1 MRYGRIMN
9 SGPLFYKK
17 HSPQD
22 RIFPGLAGEV
32 VRFSLFLKGRGFSVY
47 QSSIH
52 DALHCLK
59 EINISK
65 REDFSAALRANL
77 TANYLEWDQFEG
89 LFDKFWGQRNKNAK
103 TADNERHFLDR
114 LSENREAEYKA
125 LIHTGEIQSADV
137 DVPCR
142 KEWLE
147 GVAYSPVS
155 EIETKDLGRFNRLD
169 VQVAE
174 LALKKIVEPFK
185 IDVSRRSQKSCRLG
199 NMDFSRV
206 IRNSLKA
213 GGLPV
218 ELYYKRKK
226 KRLRRLVILADVS
239 GSMDRYVRIVMPFIL
254 GIKGIGSKVE
264 AFVFSTSLSRITFI
278 IRHLSFKDAV
288 ERIPGDVSDWSGGT
302 RIGYSLHQF
311 THEQGRK
318 LLNKRSVIV
327 ILSDG
332 WDLGSKELLKREM
345 DTISR
350 KTHCIIWLNPLA
362 GDPDYKPMCKGMKVV
377 LPYVDHF
384 LPADSLQSLK
394 RVGRLISSVMI
405 Y

>member
-1 MRYGRIMN
+1 MN
-9 SGPLFYKK
+9 SGPHFYKR

-22 RIFPGLAGEV
+22 IIPPGLAGEV
-32 VRFSLFLKGRGFSVY
+32 VRFSFYLKGRGFRVY

-52 DALHCLK
+52 DALRCLK

-65 REDFSAALRANL
+65 KEDFSAALRANL
-77 TANYLEWDQFEG
+77 TANDLEWDQFEG
-89 LFDKFWGQRNKNAK
+89 LFDEFWGQRNEDGE
-103 TADNERHFLDR
+103 TVDNENHSFDR
-114 LSENREAEYKA
+114 ISENRAAEYKVS
-125 LIHTGEIQSADV
+125 LHTGEIQSAEV
-137 DVPCR
+137 NVPYK

-155 EIETKDLGRFNRLD
+155 GIETKDLGRFNRLD

-174 LALKKIVEPFK
+174 LALKKMVEPFK
-185 IDVSRRSQKSCRLG
+185 IDISRRSQRSHRPG
-199 NMDFSRV
+199 DMDFSSV
-206 IRNSLKA
+206 MRNSLKV

-254 GIKGIGSKVE
+254 GIKGIGSKIE

-278 IRHLSFKDAV
+278 IRHLSFEDAI
-288 ERIPGDVSDWSGGT
+288 ERIPRDVSDWSGGT
-302 RIGYSLHQF
+302 RIGYSLYQF
-311 THEQGRK
+311 THGEGRK
-318 LLNKRSVIV
+318 LLNKRAVIV

-332 WDLGSKELLKREM
+332 WDLGSKELLRREM
-345 DTISR
+345 ETISR
-350 KTHCIIWLNPLA
+350 KAHRIVWLNPLA
-362 GDPDYKPMCKGMKVV
+362 GDPDYKPMCKGMRVV

-394 RVGRLISSVMI
+394 KIGYLLSSVMI